1 MPQIPKRIV
10 EIAEQLKAAE
20 KKPRRQT
27 VRTLLKWFDSERRRE
42 NVNSKIQEALA
53 FAGLTTDPD
62 FKTAGLDD
70 FLTFLLAAD
79 PPSYTAP
86 LESVNLAT
94 DPGPSV
100 IGDSSQTSGSPENGI
115 PITGGTELEP
125 NPETNPDDYLEPDD
139 EEEAAP
145 SEPDQHKLT
154 TQPDVRP
161 VTSQPADWTITALRQ
176 KMEKKQ
182 LDLRPKYQREYVW
195 RLKPEL
201 PSRLIESVLLD
212 IPIPPIYF
220 GKMLDGRL
228 EVIDGQQRLTT
239 LIDFVSNK
247 FPLQKLRG
255 LGTLN
260 EKCYRDLS
268 EEHQAKIDDAPIHCV
283 VINTGDRAELRYEI
297 FERLNRGSMSLN
309 EQEVRNC
316 VYRGAFNDLIAELER
331 DAAWRHVKG
340 GGSPEPRFK
349 EREMILR
356 FFAFA
361 NRGNYYTGK
370 LKQFLNHYM
379 EDHAPKTSEQ
389 LKTQALLFRQ
399 TMQNVYAV
407 FGDKAARLYNKGSKS
422 NNGAWDTKFSIAAL
436 DIQASALMGQSPAKV
451 QASAEQIREL
461 FLHLLLTD
469 VEIQT
474 AISKQT
480 TGTKPTNIRW
490 TVFRSMVQPIL
501 DGTVVEPRFFSYQV
515 RKQLYEQSK
524 ECKICNN
531 QIHSFDDSTVDHIQ
545 PYAKGGKTIPENGQ
559 LAHRTCNARKNM
571 SLPPDNANVAAAE

>member
-1 MPQIPKRIV
+1 MPQIPKKIV
-10 EIAEQLKAAE
+10 EIAEQLKDAE

-27 VRTLLKWFDSERRRE
+27 VRTLLKWFDCERRRE

-53 FAGLTTDPD
+53 FAGLTTVPD
-62 FKTAGLDD
+62 FRTAGMDE
-70 FLTFLLAAD
+70 FLIFILAAD
-79 PPSYTAP
+79 PTSSATPEEWVDPPTEVAPSAVDDSAQTGGST
-86 LESVNLAT
+86 ESGT
-94 DPGPSV
+94 
-100 IGDSSQTSGSPENGI
+100 
-115 PITGGTELEP
+115 PITAGAEFEP

-139 EEEAAP
+139 EEEAVPNHADP
-145 SEPDQHKLT
+145 HKGAT
-154 TQPDVRP
+154 HADVRP

-220 GKMLDGRL
+220 GKMLDGKL

-260 EKCYRDLS
+260 DKHYRDLS

-283 VINTGDRAELRYEI
+283 VINAGDRSELRYEI

-316 VYRGAFNDLIAELER
+316 VYRGPFNDLIAEMER

-340 GGSPEPRFK
+340 GDSPEPRFK

-361 NRGNYYTGK
+361 NRGNYYTGN

-379 EDHAPKTSEQ
+379 EDHAPNRL
-389 LKTQALLFRQ
+389 LKI
-399 TMQNVYAV
+399 
-407 FGDKAARLYNKGSKS
+407 D
-422 NNGAWDTKFSIAAL
+422 
-436 DIQASALMGQSPAKV
+436 
-451 QASAEQIREL
+451 
-461 FLHLLLTD
+461 
-469 VEIQT
+469 
-474 AISKQT
+474 
-480 TGTKPTNIRW
+480 
-490 TVFRSMVQPIL
+490 
-501 DGTVVEPRFFSYQV
+501 
-515 RKQLYEQSK
+515 
-524 ECKICNN
+524 
-531 QIHSFDDSTVDHIQ
+531 
-545 PYAKGGKTIPENGQ
+545 
-559 LAHRTCNARKNM
+559 
-571 SLPPDNANVAAAE
+571 